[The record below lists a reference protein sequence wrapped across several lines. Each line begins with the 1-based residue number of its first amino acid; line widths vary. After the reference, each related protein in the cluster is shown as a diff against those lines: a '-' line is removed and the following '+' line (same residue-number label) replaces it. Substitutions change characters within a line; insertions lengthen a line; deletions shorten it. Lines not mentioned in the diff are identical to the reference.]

1 MMLQAAATL
10 HQPLISY
17 QAIFA
22 IAHSRETT
30 ILKIGSGVQHSHFR
44 LPGGCMVTRFRQFL
58 TDLESL
64 VAADGFGGKGTSAEA
79 GTVPGRNAT
88 PANSR
93 TVDFSMKVF

>member
-1 MMLQAAATL
+1 
-10 HQPLISY
+10 
-17 QAIFA
+17 
-22 IAHSRETT
+22 
-30 ILKIGSGVQHSHFR
+30 
-44 LPGGCMVTRFRQFL
+44 MVRRFRQFL

-93 TVDFSMKVF
+93 TVDFSMKVFAPWTAIIAHGSPEHTPPSEGCSLRR